1 MQCIDTVCWPA
12 SLDSSGGTDG
22 VQFIDLATTVLPV
35 LGLWIAC
42 VTGLV
47 GRNMVD
53 MLSIDNTVYMQTVQ
67 TEDED
72 RYQPKH

>member
-1 MQCIDTVCWPA
+1 M
-12 SLDSSGGTDG
+12 DSSGGTDG
-22 VQFIDLATTVLPV
+22 VQFIDLANTVLPV

-53 MLSIDNTVYMQTVQ
+53 VLSIDNTVYMQTVQ